1 MSSSNFDGL
10 FPEIDIGAP
19 DQGAAALRDQDAT
32 RVKSHLIELLLVR
45 RLELG
50 LTQGQLS
57 ARSGVAVT
65 EISRI
70 EGGRKSPNLDN
81 YARLASAL
89 NLELMAR
96 KPRRVVNRRR
106 PQL

>member
-10 FPEIDIGAP
+10 FPEIDIEVS
-19 DQGAAALRDQDAT
+19 DQGAAALRDQDAM

-50 LTQGQLS
+50 LTQEQLS
-57 ARSGVAVT
+57 VRSGVAQT

-70 EGGRKSPNLDN
+70 EGRRRSPSLDT

-96 KPRRVVNRRR
+96 RPPRVVNRRR